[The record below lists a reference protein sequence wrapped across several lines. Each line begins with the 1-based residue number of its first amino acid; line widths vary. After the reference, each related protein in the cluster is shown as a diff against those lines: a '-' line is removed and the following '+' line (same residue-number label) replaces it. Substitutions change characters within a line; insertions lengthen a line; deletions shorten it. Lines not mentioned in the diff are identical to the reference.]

1 VIFLLFRSSCAVRR
15 DVTLLNLFLLVSMLE
30 TTLLDKRMREAM
42 LASLV
47 EWQFLPKGEAV

>member
-1 VIFLLFRSSCAVRR
+1 MIFLLFRSSCAVRR